1 MGSGFGKDGN
11 MERTFVMLKP
21 DALQRGLAGEII
33 KRLEGK
39 NYRIQRAQTMQLDP
53 ALLREHYNHVVNQ
66 PFYPDMEAY
75 MTSGP
80 VLAMIIE
87 GEDVIRGVRM
97 LMGATRFEEALP
109 GTIRGDLAGS
119 TTKNL
124 IHGADSPEN
133 AETEI
138 RRFFGE
144 GKA

>member
-1 MGSGFGKDGN
+1 

-39 NYRIQRAQTMQLDP
+39 NYRIQRAETMQLDP
-53 ALLREHYNHVVNQ
+53 ALLREHYSHVVNQ
-66 PFYPDMEAY
+66 PFYPDMETY

>member
-1 MGSGFGKDGN
+1 

-39 NYRIQRAQTMQLDP
+39 NYRIQRAVTMQLDP
-53 ALLREHYNHVVNQ
+53 ALLREHYRHVSDR
-66 PFYPDMEAY
+66 PFYPEMEAY

-87 GEDVIRGVRM
+87 GKDVIRGVRM

>member
-1 MGSGFGKDGN
+1 

-21 DALQRGLAGEII
+21 DALKRGLAGEII

-39 NYRIQRAQTMQLDP
+39 NYRIQRVQTMQLDP
-53 ALLREHYNHVVNQ
+53 ALLREHYRHVSDQ
-66 PFYPDMEAY
+66 PFYPEMEAY

-80 VLAMIIE
+80 VLAMILE
-87 GEDVIRGVRM
+87 GKDVIRGVRM

>member
-1 MGSGFGKDGN
+1 MGFGYGKDKK

-39 NYRIQRAQTMQLDP
+39 GYRIQRVETMHLEP
-53 ALLREHYNHVVNQ
+53 ALLREHYRHVVDL
-66 PFYPDMEAY
+66 PFYPEMEAY

-80 VLAMIIE
+80 VLAIILE
-87 GEDVIRGVRM
+87 GKDVIRGVRI
-97 LMGATRFEEALP
+97 LMGATQFEEALP

-124 IHGADSPEN
+124 IHGADSPES
-133 AETEI
+133 AEAEI

-144 GKA
+144 EQE

>member
-1 MGSGFGKDGN
+1 MGLGYGIDPK

-39 NYRIQRAQTMQLDP
+39 NYRIQKAETMHLDP
-53 ALLREHYNHVVNQ
+53 ALLREHYRHVADQ
-66 PFYPDMEAY
+66 SFYPEMEAY

-87 GEDVIRGVRM
+87 GKDVIRGVRM

-138 RRFFGE
+138 GRFFGE

>member
-1 MGSGFGKDGN
+1 

-39 NYRIQRAQTMQLDP
+39 NYRIQRAETMLLDP
-53 ALLREHYNHVVNQ
+53 ALLREHYRHVADQ
-66 PFYPDMEAY
+66 PFYPDMEYY

-80 VLAMIIE
+80 VLAMILE
-87 GEDVIRGVRM
+87 GKNVIRGVRM

-109 GTIRGDLAGS
+109 GTIRGDFAGS

>member
-1 MGSGFGKDGN
+1 

-39 NYRIQRAQTMQLDP
+39 NYRIQRAETMQLDP
-53 ALLREHYNHVVNQ
+53 ALLREHYSHVVNQ
-66 PFYPDMEAY
+66 PFYPGMETY

>member
-1 MGSGFGKDGN
+1 MGFGYGKDKK

-39 NYRIQRAQTMQLDP
+39 NYRIQRAVTMQLDP
-53 ALLREHYNHVVNQ
+53 ALLREHYRHVSDR
-66 PFYPDMEAY
+66 PFYPEMEAY

-80 VLAMIIE
+80 VLAMILE
-87 GEDVIRGVRM
+87 GKDVIRGVRM

>member
-1 MGSGFGKDGN
+1 MGFGYGKDKK

-39 NYRIQRAQTMQLDP
+39 GYRIQRVETMHLEP
-53 ALLREHYNHVVNQ
+53 ALLREHYRHVVDL
-66 PFYPDMEAY
+66 PFYPEMEAY

-80 VLAMIIE
+80 VLAIILE
-87 GEDVIRGVRM
+87 GKEVIRGVRI

-124 IHGADSPEN
+124 IHGADSPES
-133 AETEI
+133 AEAEI

-144 GKA
+144 EQE

>member
-1 MGSGFGKDGN
+1 MNYRERIK

-21 DALQRGLAGEII
+21 DALKRGLAGEII

-53 ALLREHYNHVVNQ
+53 ALLREHYRHVSDQ
-66 PFYPDMEAY
+66 PFYPEMEAY

-80 VLAMIIE
+80 VLAMILE
-87 GEDVIRGVRM
+87 GKDVIRGVRM

-133 AETEI
+133 AEIEI

>member
-1 MGSGFGKDGN
+1 MVSGFGKDRK

-39 NYRIQRAQTMQLDP
+39 GYRIQRAETMQLDP
-53 ALLREHYNHVVNQ
+53 ALLREHYHHVSDQ
-66 PFYPDMEAY
+66 PFYPEMEAY

-80 VLAMIIE
+80 VLAMILE
-87 GEDVIRGVRM
+87 GKDVIRGVRM

-133 AETEI
+133 AEIEI

>member
-1 MGSGFGKDGN
+1 

-39 NYRIQRAQTMQLDP
+39 NYRIQRAETMLLDP
-53 ALLREHYNHVVNQ
+53 ALLREHYRHVADQ
-66 PFYPDMEAY
+66 PFYPDMEDY

-80 VLAMIIE
+80 VLAMILE
-87 GEDVIRGVRM
+87 GKNVIRGVRM

-109 GTIRGDLAGS
+109 GTIRGDFAGS

>member
-1 MGSGFGKDGN
+1 

-21 DALQRGLAGEII
+21 DALKRGLAGEII

-39 NYRIQRAQTMQLDP
+39 NYRIQRVQTMQLDP
-53 ALLREHYNHVVNQ
+53 ALLREHYRHVSDQ
-66 PFYPDMEAY
+66 PFYPEMEAY

-80 VLAMIIE
+80 VLAMILE
-87 GEDVIRGVRM
+87 GKDVIRGVRM

-133 AETEI
+133 AEIEI

>member
-1 MGSGFGKDGN
+1 

-39 NYRIQRAQTMQLDP
+39 GYRIRKAAVMQLEP
-53 ALLREHYNHVVNQ
+53 ALLREHYSHVADQ
-66 PFYPDMEAY
+66 PFYPEMEAY
-75 MTSGP
+75 MMSGP
-80 VLAMIIE
+80 VLAMILE
-87 GEDVIRGVRM
+87 GPDVIRGVRI

-119 TTKNL
+119 TTMNL
-124 IHGADSPEN
+124 IHGADSAVS
-133 AETEI
+133 AEREI

-144 GKA
+144 EQAQ

>member
-1 MGSGFGKDGN
+1 

-39 NYRIQRAQTMQLDP
+39 GYRIRKAAVMQLEP
-53 ALLREHYNHVVNQ
+53 ALLREHYSHVADQ
-66 PFYPDMEAY
+66 PFYPEMEAY
-75 MTSGP
+75 MMSGP
-80 VLAMIIE
+80 VLAMILE
-87 GEDVIRGVRM
+87 SPDVIRGVRI

-119 TTKNL
+119 TTMNL
-124 IHGADSPEN
+124 IHGADSAAS

-144 GKA
+144 EHAQ

>member
-1 MGSGFGKDGN
+1 MGFGFGKDTN
-11 MERTFVMLKP
+11 VERTFVMLKP
-21 DALQRGLAGEII
+21 DALQRGLSGEII
-33 KRLEGK
+33 RRLEGK
-39 NYRIQRAQTMQLDP
+39 GYRIQKAETLRLDS
-53 ALLREHYNHVVNQ
+53 ALLRKHYSHVADQ

-87 GEDVIRGVRM
+87 GKDVIRGVRM